1 MKSNNLKVLFLSY
14 YTALTAGYAF
24 PVAGILSPQISHSLG
39 IKTAYVIIIDST
51 SLIGMLVGN
60 IASGIL
66 IRKLGGRKSVILSSF
81 VLACTQYAISIVYTS
96 AFYGIIIFFAGV
108 GLGILI
114 TSINYIIVS
123 RFSEEYETASKL
135 NIMNFFVGT
144 GGFLGTSLAGII
156 VNNFDWRTV
165 FLVNSLIYLSIGLCA
180 ISCIFKEKIPLTVP
194 KKKNDTKRQKVIT
207 KGVIITAIALLLYV
221 YIEYIIS
228 YWFAAYMQKKLFFNI
243 EITGFILSSFWL
255 CLAIFRYILGK
266 FVLTHTTEYKVI
278 IILSLF
284 IIIGFASFLSS
295 NLESSIWFSVIL
307 LGVGCSALYP
317 TLVSYGSRQAKN
329 ISPSVISFL
338 ISAGTLGGVS
348 SLIIS
353 GILGA
358 SVSYVTAI
366 YLGPFFAIGI
376 IILISISRY
385 SKT

>member
-1 MKSNNLKVLFLSY
+1 MKNNKLRVLFLSY
-14 YTALTAGYAF
+14 YTAITAGYAF

-39 IKTAYVIIIDST
+39 IKTAYVVIIDST
-51 SLIGMLVGN
+51 TLIGMLVGN
-60 IASGIL
+60 ITSGIL
-66 IRKLGGRKSVILSSF
+66 IQKLGGRKSVILSSLL
-81 VLACTQYAISIVYTS
+81 LACTQYAISITYIPL
-96 AFYGIIIFFAGV
+96 FYGTIIFFAGI

-123 RFSEEYETASKL
+123 AFSEEYATASKL

-156 VNNFDWRTV
+156 VSNFNWRTV
-165 FLVNSLIYLSIGLCA
+165 FILNSLIYLSIALCA
-180 ISCIFKEKIPLTVP
+180 VSCIFKENATLITAKIENKAKT
-194 KKKNDTKRQKVIT
+194 QKFIT

-243 EITGFILSSFWL
+243 ETTGFILSSFWL
-255 CLAIFRYILGK
+255 TIAIFRYIFGK
-266 FVLTHTTEYKVI
+266 FVLTHTTEYK
-278 IILSLF
+278 IILILSFL
-284 IIIGFASFLSS
+284 IIIGFVSFLTSD
-295 NLESSIWFSVIL
+295 LKISIWLSVIL

-317 TLVSYGSRQAKN
+317 TLVSYGSKQVKS
-329 ISPSVISFL
+329 ISPAVISFL

-353 GILGA
+353 GVLGV

-366 YLGPFFAIGI
+366 YLGPFFAAGI
-376 IILISISRY
+376 IILIAISRY
-385 SKT
+385 SKP